1 MRRRLAVGGAF
12 VVLVAVI
19 AYAAGG
25 GSGPAKG
32 HPAVKSRTASVAPA
46 GPPQLVVSMAS
57 WQLASPLSRAVALPA
72 NGGIDV
78 LGGLTGTGTGDT
90 TSGAIVQIDPVSG
103 QSQNVG
109 TLTVP
114 VHDAAG
120 AVIGGRDFVFGG
132 GATALTADSQSFSP
146 AAGQTGSAGQAGA
159 ATTIAGQLPKLRADL
174 TSATAPDGTVY
185 LVGGYDGTNFT
196 QSVLST
202 RNGSTFAP
210 AGQLDVPVRY
220 PAAAVAGG
228 QLFVV
233 GGDSGSSPTST
244 SAAATDDI
252 QVVDLKTGQTTIAG
266 HMPAPLSHA
275 SAATIDGSVYVFGG
289 RSGGN
294 VADTVYK
301 LSAGPT
307 GVTATSVGTLP
318 VGASDMA
325 VASVGGA
332 VYLIGG
338 EGQTG
343 APGQSVM
350 VARMVPASTPA
361 GTAQPGTMGA
371 PFVGHLLIADRGNDR
386 LLLVNSQ
393 KQISWTFPSAS
404 HPAPPEG
411 FYFPDDAFFI
421 NHGTQIITN
430 QEDQNTIEVLSYPSG
445 QLVSSYGHANV
456 PGSSPGYLNQPDD
469 AFMLNNGEITV
480 ADAKNCRILFI
491 NPDMT
496 YKSAIGTP
504 GNCTHNLPTDVA
516 YPNGDTPLP
525 DGNFLVSEI
534 IGSYIDEMTQ
544 SGQVI
549 WSVHLPIA
557 YPSDPQQIGPDLYL
571 VADYSKPG
579 GILEFNRQGQILW
592 QYRATS
598 GEGMLDHP
606 SLAEML
612 PSGLICVNDDY
623 RDRVVI
629 IDPKTNR
636 IVWQYGVTDTPGT
649 APGMLKIP
657 DGFDLL
663 LPNGTTPTHLPAS
676 GPGTTAPATGTAPA
690 ATPAGATTTTGRG

>member
-12 VVLVAVI
+12 VLVIAII
-19 AYAAGG
+19 AYAASGS
-25 GSGPAKG
+25 SGPVKG
-32 HPAVKSRTASVAPA
+32 RPATRSHAAPAAPA
-46 GPPQLVVSMAS
+46 GPPQLVTSMAS
-57 WQLASPLSRAVALPA
+57 WQLGAPLSRAVALPA

-78 LGGLTGTGTGDT
+78 LGGLTGTGNT
-90 TSGAIVQIDPVSG
+90 TANGIVQIDPVTG
-103 QSQNVG
+103 QAQDVG

-120 AVIGGRDFVFGG
+120 AALGGRLFVFGG
-132 GATALTADSQSFSP
+132 GATALTADSQAFTP
-146 AAGQTGSAGQAGA
+146 GSAQAGA
-159 ATTIAGQLPKLRADL
+159 STATATTIAGQLPQLRADL
-174 TSATAPDGTVY
+174 TSATSPAGTAYV
-185 LVGGYDGTNFT
+185 VGGYDGTNFT
-196 QSVLST
+196 PTVLST
-202 RNGSTFAP
+202 RDGATFTPVA
-210 AGQLDVPVRY
+210 QLSVPVRY
-220 PAAAVAGG
+220 TAAAVDGS
-228 QLFVV
+228 QLFIV
-233 GGDSGSSPTST
+233 GGDAGPVAT
-244 SAAATDDI
+244 SATPTDDI
-252 QVVDLKTGQTTIAG
+252 QVVNLKTGQDTVAG
-266 HMPAPLSHA
+266 HLPVPLSHA
-275 SAATIDGSVYVFGG
+275 SAATMDGSVYVFGG

-294 VADTVYK
+294 VVDTVYK
-301 LSAGPT
+301 LSTGTT
-307 GVTATSVGTLP
+307 GVTATSVATLP
-318 VGASDMA
+318 VAASNMA
-325 VASVGGA
+325 ATTVGGT

-343 APGQSVM
+343 LPGQSVM
-350 VARMVPASTPA
+350 MAKLVPASTPA
-361 GTAQPGTMGA
+361 TTAITGAMGP
-371 PFVGHLLIADRGNDR
+371 PFTGHLLIADRGNDR
-386 LLLVNSQ
+386 LLLVNAQ
-393 KQISWTFPSAS
+393 KQISWAFPSAA

-430 QEDQNTIEVLSYPSG
+430 QENQNTIEVLAYPSG
-445 QLVSSYGHANV
+445 HLVASYGHANV
-456 PGSSPGYLNQPDD
+456 PGAAPGYLDQPDD

-516 YPNGDTPLP
+516 YPNGDTPLA

-534 IGSYIDEMTQ
+534 IGSYIDEISQT
-544 SGQVI
+544 GQVL

-557 YPSDPQQIGPDLYL
+557 YPSDPQQLGPDLYL

-592 QYRATS
+592 RYRVTS

-629 IDPKTNR
+629 IDPRTNR
-636 IVWQYGVTDTPGT
+636 IVWQYGLTDTPGT

-676 GPGTTAPATGTAPA
+676 GPGPAPTAATGPATPPSTAKKKS
-690 ATPAGATTTTGRG
+690 G